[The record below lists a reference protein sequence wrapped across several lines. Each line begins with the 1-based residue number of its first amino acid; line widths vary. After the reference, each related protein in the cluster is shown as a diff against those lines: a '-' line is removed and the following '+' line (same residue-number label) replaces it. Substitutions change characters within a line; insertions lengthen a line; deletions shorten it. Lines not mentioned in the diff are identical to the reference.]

1 MAFNRSLIVIGVSV
15 LACFLVP
22 APSLQMGNPASRG
35 DEKLG
40 AWLTA
45 GELQP
50 TYSVVFHAFGLLVML
65 SHHQSDSE

>member
-1 MAFNRSLIVIGVSV
+1 MALTKSLMVIDFSV

-22 APSLQMGNPASRG
+22 APSLQMGYLASRG
-35 DEKLG
+35 DEKQS

-50 TYSVVFHAFGLLVML
+50 TY
-65 SHHQSDSE
+65 